1 VFRAWRDGGER
12 PFLLDNVA
20 DLVLVLDHLS
30 SRPDVDPA
38 RIGMAGVSLGAMHTW
53 LCAALDDRVAA
64 AAPIIGVQNF
74 RWALENNF
82 FHGRVDSLRAA
93 FAGITRELGK
103 VCFSTNK
110 CATNTRYACQGY
122 RTKSCFCELHQRCSC
137 SDSDR
142 TVHTKAKRQRPDCSH
157 KGQETA
163 TGLFTQRPGD
173 SDRTV
178 HTKAKR
184 QRQDCSHKGQE
195 TATGLFTQKPRDSD
209 RTVHTKAK

>member
-122 RTKSCFCELHQRCSC
+122 WTKSCFASFTRGA
-137 SDSDR
+137 R
-142 TVHTKAKRQRPDCSH
+142 AV
-157 KGQETA
+157 TA
-163 TGLFTQRPGD
+163 TGLFTQRPRD

-195 TATGLFTQKPRDSD
+195 TATGLFTQRPRDSD